1 MSTVDPR
8 CELARSGG
16 RNLLFTLRSEWT
28 KLVSLRSTKLL
39 IGLSILVSM
48 LLTGLLSIVIGET
61 YDGWNTADKLTFDP
75 VDTASVGTIVTAIL
89 FLVLGVKAATSEYGS
104 GMMRLTLTAT
114 PQRWR
119 VLAAKALVVMA
130 ITALGGLVSVI
141 GMLLTTTV
149 IFGAYGLPTPDLGGA
164 DAVKLLLVGSL
175 LAPQFPLLGM
185 TLGLALRST
194 AAAIIATLGIL
205 FAPAFVFALLPA
217 SWQDGADWFPG
228 AASDGL
234 SGAADGL
241 APGLSLVVV
250 LAWTAAFLAAAWI
263 ALERRDA

>member
-1 MSTVDPR
+1 MSFSATM
-8 CELARSGG
+8 
-16 RNLLFTLRSEWT
+16 RSEWT

-39 IGLSILVSM
+39 VGLSILVSM
-48 LLTGLLSIVIGET
+48 LLTGLVAIVVGET
-61 YDGWNTADKLTFDP
+61 YDGWNAADKLTFDP

-104 GMMRLTLTAT
+104 GMIRLTLTAT

-119 VLAAKALVVMA
+119 VLAAKTLVVMA
-130 ITALGGLVSVI
+130 ITALAGLAATV
-141 GMLLTTTV
+141 GMLLTATV
-149 IFGAYGLPTPDLGGA
+149 IFGSYGLPTADLAGS
-164 DAVKLLLVGSL
+164 DAVSLILVGSL
-175 LAPQFPLLGM
+175 LAPQFPLIGM

-194 AAAIIATLGIL
+194 AAAIIATLGVL

-217 SWQDGADWFPG
+217 SWQDAADWFPG

-241 APGLSLVVV
+241 APGLALVVV
-250 LAWTAAFLAAAWI
+250 LAWTAAFLASAWI
-263 ALERRDA
+263 VFERRDA

>member
-1 MSTVDPR
+1 MSNVD
-8 CELARSGG
+8 RSHGG
-16 RNLLFTLRSEWT
+16 RDFICTVRSEFT

-39 IGLSILVSM
+39 VLFAIVVSM
-48 LLTGLLSIVIGET
+48 ALTALLAIVIGET
-61 YDGWNTADKLTFDP
+61 FDSWHPIDKLRFNP
-75 VDTASVGTIVTAIL
+75 VDTAGVGTIVTAIL

-104 GMMRLTLTAT
+104 GMIRLTLTAT

-130 ITALGGLVSVI
+130 ITAAAGLVATI
-141 GMLLTTTV
+141 GMLLTATV
-149 IFGAYGLPTPDLGGA
+149 IFGSYGLATPDLGGH

-175 LAPQFPLLGM
+175 LAPQFPLIGM

-194 AAAIIATLGIL
+194 AAAIIATLGVL
-205 FAPAFVFALLPA
+205 FAPAFVFGLLPA
-217 SWQDGADWFPG
+217 SWQDAARWFPG

-241 APGLSLVVV
+241 APGLSLAVV
-250 LAWTAAFLAAAWI
+250 LAWTAAFLACAW
-263 ALERRDA
+263 LVFERRDA

>member
-1 MSTVDPR
+1 MS
-8 CELARSGG
+8 
-16 RNLLFTLRSEWT
+16 NTLRSEWT

-39 IGLSILVSM
+39 VGLAILVSM
-48 LLTGLLSIVIGET
+48 LLTGLVAVVVGET
-61 YDGWNTADKLTFDP
+61 WDGLHAADRLTFDP
-75 VDTASVGTIVTAIL
+75 VDMASVGTIVTAIL

-130 ITALGGLVSVI
+130 ITALAGLVSVL
-141 GMLLTTTV
+141 GMLLTASV
-149 IFGAYGLPTPDLGGA
+149 ILGAYGIPTPDLGGH
-164 DAVKLLLVGSL
+164 DAVSLMLVGCL
-175 LAPQFPLLGM
+175 LAPQFPLIGM

-205 FAPAFVFALLPA
+205 FAPAFVFALLPS

-234 SGAADGL
+234 SGTADGL

-250 LAWTAAFLAAAWI
+250 LAWTAAFLASAW
-263 ALERRDA
+263 LVFERRDA

>member
-1 MSTVDPR
+1 MSK
-8 CELARSGG
+8 
-16 RNLLFTLRSEWT
+16 TLRSEWT

-39 IGLSILVSM
+39 VGLAILVSV
-48 LLTGLLSIVIGET
+48 LLTGLVAVVVGET
-61 YDGWNTADKLTFDP
+61 WDGMHAADRLTFDP
-75 VDTASVGTIVTAIL
+75 VDMASVGTIVTAIL

-130 ITALGGLVSVI
+130 ITALAGLVSVL
-141 GMLLTTTV
+141 GMLLAASV
-149 IFGAYGLPTPDLGGA
+149 ILGAYGVPTPDLGGH
-164 DAVKLLLVGSL
+164 DAVSLMLVGCL
-175 LAPQFPLLGM
+175 LAPQFPLIGM

-217 SWQDGADWFPG
+217 SWQGGADWFPG

-263 ALERRDA
+263 TLERRDA